1 MTWEIFLII
10 SILSFTIVGLLQ
22 KIILRDKNADPIIY
36 AIIFQLLAG
45 IFAGVYAAL
54 RGFSLNFSELPLFN
68 LFLAVVLYA
77 LFNIFL
83 FAALKKEE
91 LSQVSIIISTSTL
104 WTLFVARIFL
114 NDYFPPI
121 QLVGAILI
129 IIAVVF
135 VSVKKFQLRLSEG
148 SLYALGA
155 AVVFGVALAND
166 AFIFRNNIDI
176 PSYSAFVLFIPGV
189 ILSVIYFRKLK
200 NVKPLNDFNKRFK
213 MLIATFFQAV
223 GVVTI
228 YLAIDI
234 GDNISQIASLQ
245 KMQNVLM
252 VLVAIVLLKE
262 RERILV
268 KISAAVLAAFGAF
281 LVL

>member
-77 LFNIFL
+77 LFNVFL

-200 NVKPLNDFNKRFK
+200 NVKPRNDFNKRFK

-223 GVVTI
+223 GVITI